1 MGEIPYLSI
10 RILFITLLGLQ
21 RLLLRK
27 ESLKPSPRSLIHRVK
42 ANNGSARLHLFE
54 YPS

>member
-21 RLLLRK
+21 RLLLLK
-27 ESLKPSPRSLIHRVK
+27 ECLKPSPRSLIHRVK
-42 ANNGSARLHLFE
+42 ANNGTPAL
-54 YPS
+54 